1 MKNAKLLLVFIL
13 LVAGLS
19 GLFAA
24 NATIAFKDATTATY
38 NLVNPEYQALNG
50 GANYPLGAGN
60 TTNRWRV
67 FAYLSTDAVID
78 PIGTDGLPTGND
90 TFLTNLNMNFG
101 PTSGLNISGA
111 VVPEAT
117 WMGSNTWIYLRFF
130 NAIDQTAATKHMS
143 FTVAYGPIAAGGLIN
158 VNILPTYGWPAPAWV
173 PINPLPADTYQLT
186 VNANVPGMI
195 ATGGSAAI
203 GQATPYVSP
212 ALDSPATLVGT
223 YSMAPV
229 AGGTWMPASIE
240 VVAGDFVVGG
250 KSGKVLLSKTIAF
263 TWTPDPDIYN
273 YVLNIAGPVG
283 YSVTGPG
290 GTMGFPAIFNA
301 PDTDMDNELLGTYAP
316 VEAAPAGFHWEP
328 ASIDVTA
335 GMFQA
340 QKAGA
345 VQGTRSN
352 SSKATYNYV
361 ASISFALVPDPVVS
375 DIVIDINGL
384 VSGTATVVVGGV
396 TPPELVGPDTGIP
409 AVQYLISATGVQ
421 DVEIMNPGWAVDWYC
436 WIKVGAT
443 LYAGGNPIPAATPSW
458 IFTGIDFGAKGDAV
472 LIYNDN
478 ATLPVELSS
487 FTATLTATYFVKL
500 TWVSQSETGL
510 LGYRVYRNT
519 SNDQAN
525 AVMITPSMVPATNT
539 STTQTYSITDNEV
552 SIGNTYW
559 YWLESVDYGTS
570 QFHGPVSVIVEGE
583 VPPVIP
589 TATTMRNAYP
599 NPFKV
604 DGRTTIV
611 VDVKANDAGSVT
623 IYNILGQA
631 VKTYPVI
638 PGTNNITWNG
648 RDSRGNVCGSG
659 IYFYKLSTPST
670 NQTKKMVIVK

>member
-1 MKNAKLLLVFIL
+1 MKNVKFIIILAMLVMGF
-13 LVAGLS
+13 S
-19 GLFAA
+19 LFAQNA
-24 NATIAFKDATTATY
+24 NVSFKDATQTTL
-38 NLVNPEYQALNG
+38 NLVRQENPT
-50 GANYPLGAGN
+50 YPTGSGN
-60 TTNRWRV
+60 NTNRWRV
-67 FAYLSTDAVID
+67 YAYTSPDAVID
-78 PIGTDGLPTGND
+78 PLGTDGLPTGND
-90 TFLTNLNMNFG
+90 AYLMEMNLNFG
-101 PTSGLNISGA
+101 PTGTLGMSA
-111 VVPEAT
+111 VVVPAAIIPT
-117 WMGSNTWIYLRFF
+117 NIYLRVF
-130 NAIDQTAATKHMS
+130 NAVQWADATKYMT
-143 FTVAYGPIAAGGLIN
+143 FFATYAVNAGGPVN
-158 VNILPTYGWPAPAWV
+158 VNIMPGYGWFDAPVWQWID
-173 PINPLPADTYQLT
+173 PPLPDTYQLT
-186 VNANVPGMI
+186 VNSSIPGMI
-195 ATGGSAAI
+195 ATGGTAAV
-203 GQATPYVSP
+203 GQATPFVSGLLNDP
-212 ALDSPATLVGT
+212 STLIGS
-223 YSMAPV
+223 YSMTPIP
-229 AGGTWMPASIE
+229 GGTWDGPFE

-250 KSGKVLLSKTIAF
+250 KSGKLALSKTITF
-263 TWTPDPDIYN
+263 TWTPEPDVYN
-273 YVLNIAGPVG
+273 YILNVAGPVG
-283 YSVTGPG
+283 YDVTGPT
-290 GTMGFPAIFNA
+290 GTLALPAMFVA
-301 PDTDMDNELLGTYAP
+301 PDTDVENELLGTYTP
-316 VEAAPAGFHWEP
+316 SPAIPGYHWEP

-335 GMFQA
+335 GMFA
-340 QKAGA
+340 AGKDA
-345 VQGTRSN
+345 VVQGTRSA

-361 ASISFALVPDPVVS
+361 ANIGFALVADPTGI
-375 DIVIDINGL
+375 IVDGEGNV
-384 VSGTATVVVGGV
+384 VSGTATIVDGG
-396 TPPELVGPDTGIP
+396 TIPPELLGPDTNVP
-409 AVQYLISATGVQ
+409 AVLYTLDATGTQ
-421 DVEIMNPGWAVDWYC
+421 DVEVFKPAQFTGDWYC
-436 WIKVGAT
+436 WIKVGA
-443 LYAGGNPIPAATPSW
+443 LLIAGGNPIPAATPSW
-458 IFTGIDFGAKGDAV
+458 TFTGVDFGVKFPATIV
-472 LIYNDN
+472 INDN

-519 SNDQAN
+519 TNDQAN
-525 AVMITPSMVPATNT
+525 AVMITPTMVPATNT

-589 TATTMRNAYP
+589 TTTTMRNAYP